1 VEFTTGAGS
10 LGLQVS
16 LVFLIFLKP
25 EVVLRTDVT
34 VERVVVT
41 DAVIV
46 VVLVIPGMIE

>member
-10 LGLQVS
+10 SGLQVS
-16 LVFLIFLKP
+16 LVALMFLKP

-41 DAVIV
+41 GTVMV
-46 VVLVIPGMIE
+46 VVLVMPGMIE